1 MIKGAHTSFTLC
13 NIHSKVFQGPQILYN
28 TPERINPLEHTGNYS
43 ATWILRSWY
52 TGHWWVGCY
61 IWYSKEGTGQG
72 RSLPRLLLAVP
83 NVTAHPPTASVPITV
98 LLYNGPLLCGSNV
111 LIKGLNKWSYKG
123 DQKLIQVM
131 DYPFGTWCKPVSIR
145 HSLSSLSH
153 LDLVLRELDL
163 ELRNA
168 ISQVVDARQ
177 RDRRLLTSCRRRRFD
192 LNTKSPHDK

>member
-1 MIKGAHTSFTLC
+1 MNWITCYKKGSAEFGFHMIKGAHTSFTLC

-83 NVTAHPPTASVPITV
+83 NVTAHPPTASVPITI
-98 LLYNGPLLCGSNV
+98 LLYNGPLLCSFNV
-111 LIKGLNKWSYKG
+111 PIKGLNQHIYIHVTAWF
-123 DQKLIQVM
+123 LL
-131 DYPFGTWCKPVSIR
+131 PVISLLNFISSIVATASHTLSISCTALTT
-145 HSLSSLSH
+145 HSTQF
-153 LDLVLRELDL
+153 V
-163 ELRNA
+163 
-168 ISQVVDARQ
+168 SQ
-177 RDRRLLTSCRRRRFD
+177 
-192 LNTKSPHDK
+192 